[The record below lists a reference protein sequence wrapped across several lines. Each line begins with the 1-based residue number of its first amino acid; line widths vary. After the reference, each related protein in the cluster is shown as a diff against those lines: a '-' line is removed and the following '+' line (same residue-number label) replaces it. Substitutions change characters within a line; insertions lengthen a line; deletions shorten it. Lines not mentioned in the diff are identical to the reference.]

1 MHLHR
6 IATDTQN
13 NSGYFNLSKE
23 EPSIFSLLQQAFI
36 VLDETKNKYGIET
49 TLKKLSEISNIGKFD
64 YCMIRLLKRAVCN
77 FLSLFPET
85 QQIHGKPISMLII
98 GEEDE
103 SLHAY
108 RVNVVLGEYSY
119 SRNLIC
125 VILPLILRININIQI
140 ADLNEKSP
148 SVIVEQKCPSQCEE
162 IKLYSDKL
170 LLFADS
176 KIDVLLISE
185 HYSLLYDEITIA
197 ISPLLESYYNMNDFT
212 TFKQFEECTS
222 LVIEKVTIPCCKIL
236 CDRKRFLKKVL
247 EDALSNMKDIYNLK
261 CPLCN
266 KPLDVGFAKQIGVDQ
281 YIL

>member
-1 MHLHR
+1 M
-6 IATDTQN
+6 
-13 NSGYFNLSKE
+13 
-23 EPSIFSLLQQAFI
+23 LQQAFI
-36 VLDETKNKYGIET
+36 VLDETKNKYGVET
-49 TLKKLSEISNIGKFD
+49 AIKKLSEISNIGKFD

-77 FLSLFPET
+77 FLSLYPET

-140 ADLNEKSP
+140 ADLNEKSS
-148 SVIVEQKCPSQCEE
+148 SVIVEQKCPGQCDE
-162 IKLYSDKL
+162 IKAYSDKL
-170 LLFADS
+170 LVFLDL

-185 HYSLLYDEITIA
+185 HYSLLYDEISTMIC
-197 ISPLLESYYNMNDFT
+197 PLLVSYFNMKDFT
-212 TFKQFEECTS
+212 TFKQYQESSNLE
-222 LVIEKVTIPCCKIL
+222 IERVMIPCCKIL

-247 EDALSNMKDIYNLK
+247 EEALSNLKDIYNLK

-266 KPLDVGFAKQIGVDQ
+266 KTLDVGFAKQIGVDQ